1 MTTSGYNDLGP
12 KIDLGPAPQETDLN
26 QTPPLKNTQR
36 PQTGPKPKTKGSSGV
51 LGIFSLV
58 VALIALAFG
67 LWVFLFPP
75 QPVMGPPPSPEVVPG
90 GAAERVAKLEKDV
103 SGLMLRLVSLEK
115 ELEALKSRAG
125 SVNQLT
131 KLSARVAALQD
142 RLEKFSREAK
152 KTAPSAPEVVSS
164 PKTTKNVAKQAK
176 EKPNNNSKK
185 FVYTVRKGDT
195 LFTVARRYKVRM
207 NQLKEWNNLKRGHVL
222 KVNEKL
228 IIYK

>member
-1 MTTSGYNDLGP
+1 LS
-12 KIDLGPAPQETDLN
+12 
-26 QTPPLKNTQR
+26 QTPPPKKNQR
-36 PQTGPKPKTKGSSGV
+36 PQTGPKPKSKGSSGL
-51 LGIFSLV
+51 LGVFSLV

-67 LWVFLFPP
+67 LWAFLFPP
-75 QPVMGPPPSPEVVPG
+75 QPVMGPPPSPQVVPG

-142 RLEKFSREAK
+142 RLNRLSGEAK
-152 KTAPSAPEVVSS
+152 KTSQTVSKPDS
-164 PKTTKNVAKQAK
+164 KPKATKTVSKQTK

-207 NQLKEWNNLKRGHVL
+207 SQLKKWNNLKRGHVL

-228 IIYK
+228 VIYK